1 MGGPGAQMLVLGAN
15 EAAEQADFL
24 GRVEALWAMRPGLD
38 VAWRPS
44 DAGAAPAS
52 GGGDAF
58 G

>member
-1 MGGPGAQMLVLGAN
+1 MLVLGAN

-38 VAWRPS
+38 IAWRPS